1 MAEETLNKTLEAAIN
16 ATEQVVVPAL
26 TKLEHLTNQ
35 LTYLVF
41 DNQLVRATIGS
52 STLSQ
57 LILMTTALTTIILG
71 SFASI
76 ERPANALPP
85 TEGHP
90 LFDQTDKDCEPTPA
104 DEQVSTTMAMALPVL
119 AGAVLVSLYY
129 VVKHYDRV
137 RISDFLNRYVI
148 VMSLSSVSF
157 VLSYLYNSIAR
168 NICFAKGWDS
178 MTVNKRYT
186 LTISNDRE
194 IHPLGFERELVE
206 LPEGTER
213 EKIIKEERLLEV
225 RSDKKKEDQLFN
237 LYFASGS
244 IFGYSFGSA
253 FCVLFVFFNGSKNWI
268 LSNVLG
274 FSIVVMGISRTKIP
288 TFRIATLFLTLFFLY
303 DIYFVFGTD
312 VMLSVATK
320 VDIPAKLVVPNVVS
334 REESK
339 ILTSML
345 GLGDLALPGAF
356 VALCLRFDLY
366 RFHEQ
371 HANCEFHHLQR
382 FGKPYF
388 VAALLGYTAGLML
401 TFKIVQIYQV
411 GQPALLYLCP
421 GVLASVYATALYRG
435 EFGRLWSYDEM
446 PADEDA
452 EKKKKKKK
460 RSSGDDGD
468 EVELDIICSKE
479 TLFLSGEIGVE
490 DVDDEADADYVD
502 SEGSDCELDEEEWEH
517 LE

>member
-1 MAEETLNKTLEAAIN
+1 
-16 ATEQVVVPAL
+16 
-26 TKLEHLTNQ
+26 
-35 LTYLVF
+35 
-41 DNQLVRATIGS
+41 
-52 STLSQ
+52 
-57 LILMTTALTTIILG
+57 
-71 SFASI
+71 
-76 ERPANALPP
+76 
-85 TEGHP
+85 
-90 LFDQTDKDCEPTPA
+90 
-104 DEQVSTTMAMALPVL
+104 
-119 AGAVLVSLYY
+119 
-129 VVKHYDRV
+129 
-137 RISDFLNRYVI
+137 
-148 VMSLSSVSF
+148 
-157 VLSYLYNSIAR
+157 
-168 NICFAKGWDS
+168 
-178 MTVNKRYT
+178 
-186 LTISNDRE
+186 
-194 IHPLGFERELVE
+194 
-206 LPEGTER
+206 
-213 EKIIKEERLLEV
+213 
-225 RSDKKKEDQLFN
+225 
-237 LYFASGS
+237 
-244 IFGYSFGSA
+244 
-253 FCVLFVFFNGSKNWI
+253 I

-435 EFGRLWSYDEM
+435 EFGRLW
-446 PADEDA
+446 
-452 EKKKKKKK
+452 
-460 RSSGDDGD
+460 
-468 EVELDIICSKE
+468 
-479 TLFLSGEIGVE
+479 
-490 DVDDEADADYVD
+490 
-502 SEGSDCELDEEEWEH
+502 
-517 LE
+517 